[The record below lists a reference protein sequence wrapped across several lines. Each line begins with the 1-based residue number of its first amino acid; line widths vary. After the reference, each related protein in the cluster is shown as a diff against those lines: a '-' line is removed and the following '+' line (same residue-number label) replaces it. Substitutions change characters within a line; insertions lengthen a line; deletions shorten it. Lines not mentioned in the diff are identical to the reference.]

1 MGVKICP
8 TCGSEDI
15 TMVTGGIMGLWECKK
30 CGYKNDI
37 FPERDGIINPETK
50 NDTK

>member
-15 TMVTGGIMGLWECKK
+15 TYVSGGLNGLWKCKG
-30 CGYKNDI
+30 CGYENDI
-37 FPERDGIINPETK
+37 FPVRDEISKPEDK